1 MERRPAVM
9 LPIAERSRPGE
20 RKVMWTGSH
29 HDENNQRFNVKSLAE
44 ALPPQRLGLLLQCR
58 PIRFRGV
65 CQQ

>member
-1 MERRPAVM
+1 
-9 LPIAERSRPGE
+9 
-20 RKVMWTGSH
+20 MWTGSH